1 MSVILKLFIVLV
13 LVLYDSMILLFPKHC
28 VPIIIIIIIL
38 NIFLFSFENIYIYI
52 YFYLNSKIRSICFYC
67 SSFSFKFLFIGHK

>member
-28 VPIIIIIIIL
+28 VPIIIIIIL

-52 YFYLNSKIRSICFYC
+52 HI
-67 SSFSFKFLFIGHK
+67 FLFKL

>member
-28 VPIIIIIIIL
+28 VPIIIIIIL